1 MRNLLRALRARHDI
15 VQSRIDSEQVARRP
29 DSLRVAALK
38 KIKLQI
44 KDQIVSL
51 ERMAANGRAEQQL
64 TRH

>member
-15 VQSRIDSEQVARRP
+15 VQSRIDTEQVAKRP

-44 KDQIVSL
+44 KDQITSL
-51 ERMAANGRAEQQL
+51 ERMSANGRAEQQL